1 MPRLDT
7 ASLSQR
13 LYEAGIAPRHIKRAI
28 IELGDHFDD
37 LVAEQTATGLRRP
50 DAEAHALQRLGAP
63 DDLVQ
68 AMTGQPQLR
77 CWGFRYPRIARVV
90 YPIAY
95 VAMLPAVPVIA
106 ALEHAPQIARWGIC
120 LMAGGAVTA
129 TMMLALR
136 FTILFG

>member
-50 DAEAHALQRLGAP
+50 DAEAHALQRLGA
-63 DDLVQ
+63 
-68 AMTGQPQLR
+68 
-77 CWGFRYPRIARVV
+77 
-90 YPIAY
+90 
-95 VAMLPAVPVIA
+95 
-106 ALEHAPQIARWGIC
+106 
-120 LMAGGAVTA
+120 AG
-129 TMMLALR
+129 
-136 FTILFG
+136 